1 MLSFPPL
8 LCRKKYQTWND
19 EITKSHEIKSAKE
32 EIRAA
37 SVKVPC
43 AKIYDVDNEHNYIM
57 TKALKSYKL
66 HRDKE
71 KAETR
76 QRQLRSAYRRR
87 WHAPVVPSKL
97 RASSAS
103 SQVRPK
109 TAVDVIREVEVAN
122 TEERIL
128 RRPTPVELAR
138 ITISMGESPKQIN
151 FQRRNRSTWMS
162 HSFPSASYL
171 NQYAKLHQL
180 SQSRVESIPA
190 AGKPTA
196 SRPQSAHAY
205 DGGVFSPTGPKNDY
219 YVIHPEWVSEAMTIQ
234 KLNLKRRPNT
244 LVMSASDTWPGR
256 RCKSAPPQ
264 NRSNPITWDS
274 SNQPDQV

>member
-19 EITKSHEIKSAKE
+19 EIKLQVKKSAKE
-32 EIRAA
+32 EVQTA
-37 SVKVPC
+37 SVRVPC
-43 AKIYDVDNEHNYIM
+43 ADIYDVDNEHNYIM

-76 QRQLRSAYRRR
+76 QQQLRSAYRRR
-87 WHAPVVPSKL
+87 WHAPLVPSRL
-97 RASSAS
+97 RTKSA

-109 TAVDVIREVEVAN
+109 TAADVIREVEVAN
-122 TEERIL
+122 NDERVQ
-128 RRPTPVELAR
+128 RKPTSIELSR
-138 ITISMGESPKQIN
+138 ITIAMGESPKQSN
-151 FQRRNRSTWMS
+151 YLRRNKTTWMS

-171 NQYAKLHQL
+171 NQYVKLNHL
-180 SQSRVESIPA
+180 NQSRVENLPP
-190 AGKPTA
+190 AGKPTNTN
-196 SRPQSAHAY
+196 RPQSAYAY
-205 DGGVFSPTGPKNDY
+205 DGGMFTPTKAKHDY
-219 YVIHPEWVSEAMTIQ
+219 FVIHPDWVSEAMTIQ
-234 KLNLKRRPNT
+234 KLNLSRRPNT

-264 NRSNPITWDS
+264 NRRNPITWDS
-274 SNQPDQV
+274 TKEPEH